1 MQSSRAASDP
11 TSFQSGSAEVT
22 PARRF
27 YRLDNWLSE
36 TDANF
41 LLKKKALWKAKH
53 GHYEAAIQLFDR
65 LISFEP
71 NIAEHYVNRG
81 LVYAWHQQWDNA
93 LSDYN
98 RAIEID
104 NTLDKAYSNRA
115 NLYARRQDWAE
126 AISNYDTA
134 IDLNPLNT
142 RARLNQAIT
151 FREMGNY
158 EEALICL
165 DIALFFCP
173 NSAAIYAERGRVY
186 HIQGDWNCAIA
197 DYKTA
202 LEITETSS
210 NETSNFTVARQVK
223 QWMTSLHRYHTA

>member
-1 MQSSRAASDP
+1 MQAAKITSNNTASQPVSARAI
-11 TSFQSGSAEVT
+11 

-41 LLKKKALWKAKH
+41 LLKKKALWEAKY
-53 GHYEAAIQLFDR
+53 GHYEAAIQLFNR

-71 NIAEHYVNRG
+71 NTAQHYVNRG
-81 LVYAWHQQWDNA
+81 LVHTWQRQWDKA
-93 LSDYN
+93 LSDYD
-98 RAIEID
+98 RAIKID
-104 NTLDKAYSNRA
+104 NTLDKAYSNWA
-115 NLYARRQDWAE
+115 NLYAKKQDWAE
-126 AISNYDTA
+126 AISNYDEA

-142 RARLNQAIT
+142 CARLNQASA

-158 EEALICL
+158 EEALTCL

-173 NSAAIYAERGRVY
+173 GSAAIYAERGRTY
-186 HIQGDWNCAIA
+186 HVQGDWNCAIA

-202 LEITETSS
+202 LELTETHSTK
-210 NETSNFTVARQVK
+210 TSDLKVARRVK
-223 QWMTSLHRYHTA
+223 HWMDSLH